1 MLIFYGFLDEVT
13 IYYSRKGR
21 HEVASDVEEAAQESS
36 LYLGVM
42 IRNCR

>member
-21 HEVASDVEEAAQESS
+21 HEVASDVEEAAQKSG
-36 LYLGVM
+36 LYRKNKM
-42 IRNCR
+42 